1 MNQLE
6 KVDAGEITLDGAKMR
21 EMKNGKI
28 EYASSRTLREITLR
42 MGMVFQSFNYFWA
55 CGKGKTER
63 KVKKT

>member
-6 KVDAGEITLDGAKMR
+6 KADAGEITLDGAKIR

-42 MGMVFQSFNYFWA
+42 MGMVFQPFNYF
-55 CGKGKTER
+55 
-63 KVKKT
+63 

>member
-1 MNQLE
+1 
-6 KVDAGEITLDGAKMR
+6 MR

-42 MGMVFQSFNYFWA
+42 MGMVFQLFNYFWA